1 MLYLI
6 GFGGRPV
13 QTLLLIF
20 IIALAGCAG
29 TPAPDSATPSP
40 QETSSPTRTPVSVQ
54 PVIVAINNPTNRTYE
69 PLVKTTINYW
79 QRNDEKYGDYTTNW
93 SLQPNAADANVIIQ
107 FQSDIN
113 QCDLEN
119 TTQALGCAPLLGK
132 SPDSGIPTHVQIKTG
147 YTNNSTLVT
156 LKHEFGHL
164 YGIEHGE
171 QPMPLMAPYATAN
184 LTAQPNAT
192 KRAIPW
198 QSDRIRLYIE
208 VDSFES
214 PHKSE
219 QLIRSELYE
228 QANNTLA
235 YFNDAKGTVPQNVT
249 VERVWARSEADII
262 VKSNKIG
269 DESASTSSVFGRST
283 DSDAALEY
291 YTNATIEIH
300 PDVPDD
306 QIGYHIGYWV
316 DSFVNPDEVSEP
328 FEKSN
333 RRKDWWRAY

>member
-1 MLYLI
+1 MPDRI
-6 GFGGRPV
+6 GLGGDAV

-29 TPAPDSATPSP
+29 TPAPDSATPTP
-40 QETSSPTRTPVSVQ
+40 QETSTPTRTPVSDQ
-54 PVIVAINNPTNRTYE
+54 PVIVAIDNPTNRTYE
-69 PLVKTTINYW
+69 PLVQTTINYW

-93 SLQPNAADANVIIQ
+93 TLQSNAADADVIIQ
-107 FQSDIN
+107 FQSDIY

-119 TTQALGCAPLLGK
+119 TTKALGCAPLLGEA
-132 SPDSGIPTHVQIKTG
+132 PDSGTATHVQVKSG
-147 YTNNSTLVT
+147 YTNNSTLRT

-171 QPMPLMAPYATAN
+171 QPMPMMASYATAN
-184 LTAQPNAT
+184 LTAQPNAS

-208 VDSFES
+208 IDSFES
-214 PHKSE
+214 SHKSK
-219 QLIRSELYE
+219 QLIRSELNI
-228 QANNTLA
+228 QVNNTLA
-235 YFNDAKGTVPQNVT
+235 YFNGAKGTVPQNVT
-249 VERVWARSEADII
+249 IERVWARSEADII

-300 PDVPDD
+300 PDVPED